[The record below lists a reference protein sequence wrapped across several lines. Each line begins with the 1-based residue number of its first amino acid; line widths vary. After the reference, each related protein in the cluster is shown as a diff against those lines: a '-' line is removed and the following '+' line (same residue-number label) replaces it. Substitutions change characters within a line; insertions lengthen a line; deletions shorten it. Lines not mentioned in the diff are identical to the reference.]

1 MMVCDLSSKD
11 QEGIHL
17 DPEILEMVP
26 DWDCKASLEVYIRGL
41 GKEEEKELEY
51 KESCLEKVQE

>member
-1 MMVCDLSSKD
+1 MVCDLSSKD
-11 QEGIHL
+11 QEGTHL
-17 DPEILEMVP
+17 DRKILEMEP
-26 DWDCKASLEVYIRGL
+26 DWYCMANLEVYIRGL